1 VLFRN
6 AVAWRAVDDG
16 LVIELVGVVVLLGR
30 FPALSGLDLRVQ
42 PGELVVVRGPNG
54 AGKTTLLRTCGGLL
68 SHTSG
73 TANVLGHD
81 LGRDRRNL
89 RRHVGMLGHANL
101 LHDDSTVEDNVRFA
115 VAAGRGDAAQIDH
128 ALTRLGLDARLR
140 SLRVGACSAGQRRR
154 TALAALVAR
163 QPRLWLLDEPHAG
176 LDAASRDVLDDVVRE
191 ATTNG
196 ATVLLASHDEER
208 GDALA
213 TRTVTIEGGHVIS
226 DTSTGD
232 RSTGDTST

>member
-1 VLFRN
+1 VLIRN
-6 AVAWRAVDDG
+6 AVAWLAVDDG
-16 LVIELVGVVVLLGR
+16 PVIELAGVVVLLGR
-30 FPALSGLDLRVQ
+30 FPALSGLDLRIDAR
-42 PGELVVVRGPNG
+42 ELVVVRGPNG

-68 SHTSG
+68 AHASG
-73 TANVLGHD
+73 TAYVLGHD
-81 LGRDRRNL
+81 LASDRRAL
-89 RRHVGMLGHANL
+89 RRHVGMLGHANFL
-101 LHDDSTVEDNVRFA
+101 YDDLTVEDNVRFA
-115 VAAGRGDAAQIDH
+115 VAAGRGDAANVEH

-163 QPRLWLLDEPHAG
+163 QPKLWLLDEPHAG

-208 GDALA
+208 ADALA
-213 TRTVTIEGGHVIS
+213 TRTVTIEGGHV
-226 DTSTGD
+226 
-232 RSTGDTST
+232 TGDTSTGNKSR